1 MAQAKTPTAHKPKF
15 EANQI
20 QRTKPIGKPIRKEF
34 GSPTITDAALDR
46 RRVLSSAALL
56 MLLGAVSFP
65 LAEAAAAESQAS
77 ETHLAEVPL
86 ANGVTLTVERSGQ
99 VALFGINRPQIQNR
113 LDPTTFRALA
123 TAYYDYDHDPSL
135 RAAVLF
141 GHGEHFSR
149 GIDIDAFKPLLAT
162 QQPWIPAQGTIDPLA
177 KRRPFLSK
185 PLVVAVHGDTW
196 NMSLPPTPTSA
207 RTRTPMAASRAA
219 ARRSALC
226 GKPDGATRCA
236 TC

>member
-1 MAQAKTPTAHKPKF
+1 MAQAKTPTVRKPKF

-20 QRTKPIGKPIRKEF
+20 QRTKPIGKPTRKEF
-34 GSPTITDAALDR
+34 GSPTITDAALVR
-46 RRVLSSAALL
+46 RRLLSSAALL
-56 MLLGAVSFP
+56 TGLGAVLFP
-65 LAEAAAAESQAS
+65 LLVEAAAAESQAS

-86 ANGVTLTVERSGQ
+86 ASGATLTVERSGQ

-149 GIDIDAFKPLLAT
+149 GIDIDAFKSLVAT
-162 QQPWIPAQGTIDPLA
+162 QQPWIPAHRVVLRPSGNVGQACPTIGALA
-177 KRRPFLSK
+177 KHPAMRHSILRISVPSS
-185 PLVVAVHGDTW
+185 VQ
-196 NMSLPPTPTSA
+196 TSSVDDWSDGHCA
-207 RTRTPMAASRAA
+207 R
-219 ARRSALC
+219 
-226 GKPDGATRCA
+226 
-236 TC
+236 